1 MDVLSLR
8 ELPVG
13 SAKRFELVYRVGR
26 MEKPRKVQFG
36 AQGAHTYL
44 DGASKATREN
54 YRKRHYAQEKKFIDG
69 LIPSA
74 ALFSFFLIW
83 GESRSL
89 AKNVKTLQRLFLERA
104 Y

>member
-1 MDVLSLR
+1 MEVLSLR
-8 ELPVG
+8 ELPDSSV
-13 SAKRFELVYRVGR
+13 KRFEIVYRVGSF
-26 MEKPRKVQFG
+26 ENPRKVQFG

-83 GESRSL
+83 GESRVMT
-89 AKNVKTLQRLFLERA
+89 KNVKTLQRLFLERTH
-104 Y
+104 